1 MKTSEREKM
10 LKAMEFIARQINDED
25 VFDPW
30 LMYGIADG
38 DIEYGDLDTTEHDV
52 NLECY
57 MEDDSF
63 KDIMTVFLR
72 RMVQAWNS
80 GGLCCDGVTSKDK
93 NDK

>member
-38 DIEYGDLDTTEHDV
+38 DIKYGDLDVTEHDV
-52 NLECY
+52 NLEY
-57 MEDDSF
+57 YLEDDCF

-93 NDK
+93 SDK